1 MATLATEATRAL
13 RAAGFVGECAAH
25 AIGGES
31 TLMVVRPRYGEVE
44 QILSAAGLV
53 LEPEDFGGPDT
64 YLAAA
69 IIRRARRSRTDSAAL
84 A

>member
-1 MATLATEATRAL
+1 MATLATEATKAL

-25 AIGGES
+25 TMGGQS
-31 TLMVVRPRYGEVE
+31 CLMVVRPRYTEVE
-44 QILSAAGLV
+44 QILNAAGLA

-69 IIRRARRSRTDSAAL
+69 TIRRANPTTSK
-84 A
+84 